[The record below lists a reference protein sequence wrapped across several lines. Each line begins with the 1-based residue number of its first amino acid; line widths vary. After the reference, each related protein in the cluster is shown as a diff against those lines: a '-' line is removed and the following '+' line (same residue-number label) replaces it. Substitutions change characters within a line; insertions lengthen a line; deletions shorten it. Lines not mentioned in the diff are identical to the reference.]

1 MADDKVDVLLCVCVD
16 IFVFGTVY
24 KSPVLLGADFCFLI
38 LQQGFHPLEVDK
50 WVVSFIRWLLLLVT
64 Q

>member
-50 WVVSFIRWLLLLVT
+50 
-64 Q
+64 